1 MASEDKVQKEA
12 LELLQEE
19 VDLARTS
26 LHIVAEKISN
36 MELRQ
41 SVSSGLGN
49 DAIRAMHQW
58 AVAESASLSSMA
70 VSTVV
75 NMIEAGRKATYYE
88 NFMHKDLRR
97 GQFEVCKLFHQAIM
111 KSSFDLTENQNA
123 MGETF
128 IMMPCTREVIEARLG
143 KKLEPLPEAL
153 EKLYKLVMPLDR
165 GFQPHSVQTLI
176 EYKALPEHYEGCYK
190 DISEEEARRIWA
202 EVCELEPSLKIIEG
216 IPLNDKGKKTWR
228 EALMSKIVKHNQHF
242 KAVYVA
248 EKFIEAS
255 ESMETYEQTKKR
267 QEDAKRSEQLYQKAL
282 TEFWTEHD
290 ARGSLM
296 IERAE
301 KKKAE
306 TSHWLE
312 TIEPASKKAKSD
324 DEIKTT
330 KTTDVKT
337 AALSSPMF

>member
-97 GQFEVCKLFHQAIM
+97 GQFEVCKLFSPSDHEIELRPHRE
-111 KSSFDLTENQNA
+111 SERHGRDLHHDA
-123 MGETF
+123 MHTRGHRGKAWQETGTF
-128 IMMPCTREVIEARLG
+128 
-143 KKLEPLPEAL
+143 
-153 EKLYKLVMPLDR
+153 
-165 GFQPHSVQTLI
+165 
-176 EYKALPEHYEGCYK
+176 
-190 DISEEEARRIWA
+190 
-202 EVCELEPSLKIIEG
+202 
-216 IPLNDKGKKTWR
+216 
-228 EALMSKIVKHNQHF
+228 
-242 KAVYVA
+242 
-248 EKFIEAS
+248 
-255 ESMETYEQTKKR
+255 
-267 QEDAKRSEQLYQKAL
+267 
-282 TEFWTEHD
+282 
-290 ARGSLM
+290 ARGSREIVQACHAFGSRLSTAFRPDVDRVQGLA
-296 IERAE
+296 RALRRLLQGHLRGGGE
-301 KKKAE
+301 AD
-306 TSHWLE
+306 LG
-312 TIEPASKKAKSD
+312 
-324 DEIKTT
+324 
-330 KTTDVKT
+330 
-337 AALSSPMF
+337 